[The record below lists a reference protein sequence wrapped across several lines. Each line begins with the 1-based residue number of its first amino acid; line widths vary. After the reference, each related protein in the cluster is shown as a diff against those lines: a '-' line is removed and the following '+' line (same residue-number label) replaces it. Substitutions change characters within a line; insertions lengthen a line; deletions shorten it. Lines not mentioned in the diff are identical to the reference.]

1 MLTERIIRDAGPGAK
16 TRILWDTQVKG
27 FGVRITPAG
36 AKSYVLNYRVGG
48 RSKRAT
54 LGRVSELALKAARE
68 RAGAELAAIRAGE
81 SDPVERR
88 RRAREA
94 PTVND
99 GLDRFFDEFVPGRI
113 AMGRLKDSTVR
124 EYRHQAEQ
132 PIRPALGKLRI
143 ENVTRRD
150 IERMVRQLPPVQRN
164 RVLAFT
170 SRVFTVFEGWQLC
183 ERNPVR
189 GVERSREE
197 PRDRTLSGSEIAA
210 IASALEAEAASS
222 PAAVAAIRIAT
233 ITGLRIGEV
242 LTMRWEDVDSE
253 GCRLILPETK
263 TGRRVQQLSTAAL
276 ESILSLP
283 AINEYVFT
291 TGRSHVHYATVRG
304 VFKRATRRAGVAD
317 VRLHDLRRT
326 VMTRA
331 AAAGITA
338 HILRD
343 FLGHRT
349 TAMADRYIRNAGT
362 AVAEATERMGEE
374 MAALMTG
381 QTTADVVPIDRRRG

>member
-1 MLTERIIRDAGPGAK
+1 MLTERIIRDARPGAK
-16 TRILWDTQVKG
+16 TRILWDAQVKG
-27 FGVRITPAG
+27 LGVRITPGG

-88 RRAREA
+88 REAREA
-94 PTVND
+94 PTVSD

-124 EYRHQAEQ
+124 EYRHQAER

-143 ENVTRRD
+143 ANVTRRD
-150 IERMVRQLPPVQRN
+150 VERMVRPLPPVQRN

-170 SRVFTVFEGWQLC
+170 SRLFAVFADWELC

-189 GVERSREE
+189 GIDRSREQ
-197 PRDRTLSGSEIAA
+197 PRDRTLKASEIAA
-210 IASALEAEAASS
+210 IAGALEAGAASS
-222 PAAVAAIRIAT
+222 PAAVAAIRIAA
-233 ITGLRIGEV
+233 ITGLRVGEV
-242 LTMRWEDVDSE
+242 IAIRWEHVDSE
-253 GCRLILPETK
+253 GCRLILPDTK
-263 TGRRVQQLSTAAL
+263 TGRRVQPLSTAAL

-291 TGRSHVHYATVRG
+291 TGRSHVNYATVRG
-304 VFKRATRRAGVAD
+304 VFKRVTTRAGVAD

-326 VMTRA
+326 IMTRA
-331 AAAGITA
+331 AAAGISA

-343 FLGHRT
+343 FLGHKT
-349 TAMADRYIRNAGT
+349 TAMADRYIRNAGM
-362 AVAEATERMGEE
+362 AVAEATERMGGE
-374 MAALMTG
+374 MVALMAG
-381 QTTADVVPIDRRRG
+381 NPKADVVPIERRRG